1 MLAHG
6 GGHRIWEDV
15 ITLCVS
21 GCAAY
26 DERSGLTAKE
36 MLAIFSLECECELRT
51 FRMATLTSAVATRVY
66 TACIS

>member
-26 DERSGLTAKE
+26 DERSGLTATE
-36 MLAIFSLECECELRT
+36 MLAIVSLE
-51 FRMATLTSAVATRVY
+51 V
-66 TACIS
+66 